1 MPQFNVDSDRTEETS
16 SSLMS
21 DFTEFQERMAAIKS
35 RVDGLISDGY
45 STPAAEKHFRPFFEE
60 FNSGFESVNK
70 GLEGIAKYVKTVG
83 DTFSD
88 TDQKL
93 GEGLSGG

>member
-1 MPQFNVDSDRTEETS
+1 MPRFDIDSDRTEETS
-16 SSLMS
+16 GSLMA
-21 DFTEFQERMAAIKS
+21 DFTEFQERLAAIKT

-45 STPAAEKHFRPFFEE
+45 STPAAEKNFRPFFEE
-60 FNSGFESVNK
+60 FNTGFEGVNK

-83 DTFSD
+83 DTFTD